1 MERTDGLVS
10 RLYASLREYLGLQRE
25 YMTLSLTEML
35 TRLLTAVILFVILFV
50 VFIITLI
57 FVAMVLVSLM
67 RTLTGNAMLSYGLV
81 ALLFAAIGV
90 LLYVMRKPW
99 IERPLTNYI
108 GNELL
113 KDEDEN
119 LQ

>member
-25 YMTLSLTEML
+25 YMTLGLTEML
-35 TRLLTAVILFVILFV
+35 TRLLTVVILFV
-50 VFIITLI
+50 VLFVVFVITL
-57 FVAMVLVSLM
+57 FFGAMVLVSLL
-67 RTLTGNAMLSYGLV
+67 RSLTGNDLLAYGLV

-90 LLYVMRKPW
+90 LLYVMRKSW
-99 IERPLTNYI
+99 IETPLTNYI
-108 GNELL
+108 ANELL

-119 LQ
+119 L

>member
-25 YMTLSLTEML
+25 YMTLGLTEML
-35 TRLLTAVILFVILFV
+35 TRLLTVVILFV
-50 VFIITLI
+50 VLFVVFVITL
-57 FVAMVLVSLM
+57 FFGAMVLVSLL
-67 RTLTGNAMLSYGLV
+67 RSLTGSDLLAYGLV

-99 IERPLTNYI
+99 IETPLTNYI
-108 GNELL
+108 ANELL
-113 KDEDEN
+113 KDEDES
-119 LQ
+119 L